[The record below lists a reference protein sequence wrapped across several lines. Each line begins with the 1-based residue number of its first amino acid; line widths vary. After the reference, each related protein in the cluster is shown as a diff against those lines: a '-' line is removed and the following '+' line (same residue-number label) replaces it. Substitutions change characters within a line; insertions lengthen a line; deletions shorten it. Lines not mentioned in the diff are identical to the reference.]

1 MTIDQIQEQIVEEFS
16 VFTDWMEK
24 YTYLIE
30 LSKELQGFK
39 EEFRINQNLI
49 KGCQS
54 QVWLQVEFKN
64 GKIIFYADSDTV
76 LTKGMIELLIRVL
89 SNRTPEEIVNAK
101 LWFVDKIGLTT
112 HLSPTR
118 SNGLISMIKQ
128 IKLYAIA
135 YKTKYNI

>member
-1 MTIDQIQEQIVEEFS
+1 
-16 VFTDWMEK
+16 
-24 YTYLIE
+24 L
-30 LSKELQGFK
+30 
-39 EEFRINQNLI
+39 
-49 KGCQS
+49 
-54 QVWLQVEFKN
+54 LQVEFKN

-76 LTKGMIELLIRVL
+76 LTKGMIALLIRVL

>member
-76 LTKGMIELLIRVL
+76 LTKGMIALLIRVL